1 MPRSRQNLKH
11 REMKLIHTFQEMTS
25 DKGRKTFSMG
35 GDAADKAVPLAQNM
49 D

>member
-11 REMKLIHTFQEMTS
+11 REMKLIHTYQEMTS
-25 DKGRKTFSMG
+25 DKGHKTFSMG

>member
-1 MPRSRQNLKH
+1 
-11 REMKLIHTFQEMTS
+11 MKLIHTYQEMTS
-25 DKGRKTFSMG
+25 DKGHKTFSMG